1 MNILSIT
8 LSDKQI
14 KDLEYK
20 YRSYS
25 KRTDIQHT
33 LFQVKG
39 DDVTITVYKS
49 GKAVFSGEGAEF
61 HASFYGDVNTK
72 SKVPSLVPST
82 KTMAG
87 SDEVG
92 TGDYFGPVVVCAAIL
107 REEDYQ
113 YLPLETIRDT
123 KQLSDDVIRS
133 IAPTL
138 RKHLDYSLL
147 ILDNKKYNTVHRT
160 NNMNAIKA
168 KLHNQAFVNL
178 RKKYTMPDLCIIDQ
192 FLAAPGYYKHLAQ
205 EPEVFRG
212 LTFETKAENKF
223 LAVACAAIIA
233 RDAFLDVFDK
243 MADHYGMT
251 FPKGAGTK
259 VDAFALEFV
268 DAFGSEALYEVA
280 KVHFVN
286 TERII
291 GRALE

>member
-72 SKVPSLVPST
+72 PKVPSLVPST

-92 TGDYFGPVVVCAAIL
+92 TGDYFG
-107 REEDYQ
+107 
-113 YLPLETIRDT
+113 
-123 KQLSDDVIRS
+123 
-133 IAPTL
+133 
-138 RKHLDYSLL
+138 
-147 ILDNKKYNTVHRT
+147 
-160 NNMNAIKA
+160 
-168 KLHNQAFVNL
+168 
-178 RKKYTMPDLCIIDQ
+178 
-192 FLAAPGYYKHLAQ
+192 
-205 EPEVFRG
+205 
-212 LTFETKAENKF
+212 
-223 LAVACAAIIA
+223 
-233 RDAFLDVFDK
+233 
-243 MADHYGMT
+243 
-251 FPKGAGTK
+251 
-259 VDAFALEFV
+259 
-268 DAFGSEALYEVA
+268 
-280 KVHFVN
+280 
-286 TERII
+286 
-291 GRALE
+291 